1 MCCVWDIVFE
11 IKCSVLGIVNVFFF
25 DNKLEI
31 VIIGLEDK

>member
-11 IKCSVLGIVNVFFF
+11 IKCSVLWIVNDFFF

-31 VIIGLEDK
+31 IIIGLEDK